1 MSVSPIESR
10 AINAIRFLAIDA
22 VQQANSG
29 HPGMP
34 MGAAPM
40 GYALFKNIMRHAPS
54 EPGWVNRDRFVL
66 SAGHGSMLLYALL
79 HLSGYPLS
87 IEDLKAF
94 RQWGSRTPGHPEF
107 GHAPGVE
114 TTTGPLGQGFAT
126 GVGMAIAERHL
137 AALYNRPSYP
147 IVDHYTYGIV
157 SDGDLMEGIS
167 QEAASLAGHLGLGK
181 LIYLYDDNH
190 ISIDGDTANAFTEDV
205 PARLRASGWHVV
217 SVADG
222 NDVKAIQAAV
232 AAAQAETEKP
242 SLIAVRTVIGYGSPS
257 KAGSASS
264 HGSPLGHAEIEA
276 TREAL
281 GWNHPPFDIPED
293 VQSHM
298 ADIQKQGVVVFDAW
312 HALWERYA
320 AEYPSEA
327 SELSQRLS
335 GNFDASELSLPSFEP
350 ETSVAT
356 RNASGK
362 IIEAIT
368 AQWPQLIGGSADL
381 AGSNKTMTKRPAF
394 QRDTPEGANFY
405 FGVREH
411 AMAAACNGMA
421 LHGGVIPYCATFLI
435 FTDYLR
441 PALRLSALMQQRV
454 IYVMTHDSIGL
465 GEDGPTHQPIEHHM
479 ALRAIPNVTYIRPCD
494 GNETAAAWRAALQK
508 TDGPTVLAL
517 SRQDLRNLP
526 LPAGMAT
533 PPVEKGAYIVHDPQG
548 TPDVILIGTGSEVDI
563 AITAAQRLASENIHA
578 RVVSMPSWEYFQ
590 AQPKAYQEE
599 VLPSEVTARVSVEAG
614 ITLGWER
621 WVGSAGRTIGIDHF
635 GASAPAEIL
644 YEQFGIT
651 AEHIVQEARSLL
663 R

>member
-40 GYALFKNIMRHAPS
+40 GYALFRNIMRHAPG

-87 IEDLKAF
+87 LEDLKAF

-107 GHAPGVE
+107 GHTPGVE

-205 PARLRASGWHVV
+205 PGRLRASGWHVV

-264 HGSPLGHAEIEA
+264 HGSPLGHPEIVA

-293 VQSHM
+293 VRAHM
-298 ADIQKQGVVVFDAW
+298 ADIHSQGSAAFDAW
-312 HALWERYA
+312 QALWERYS
-320 AEYPSEA
+320 AEYPDEA
-327 SELSQRLS
+327 SELSKRLS
-335 GNFDASELSLPSFEP
+335 GHFNASELSLPSFEP

-368 AQWPQLIGGSADL
+368 AQWPHLIGGSADL

-441 PALRLSALMQQRV
+441 PALRLSALMKQRV

-533 PPVEKGAYIVHDPQG
+533 PPVEKGAYVVHDPQG

-563 AITAAQRLASENIHA
+563 AITAAHRLASENIHA

-599 VLPSEVTARVSVEAG
+599 VLPIEVTARVSIEAG

-621 WVGSAGRTIGIDHF
+621 WVGSGGRTIGIDHF
-635 GASAPAEIL
+635 GASAPAEVL